1 MSVFFLLV
9 IPPLALE
16 AKRMTSKAKCL
27 IIARFSTAARH
38 IADQLLRS
46 STSVAAN
53 YAEASES
60 ESAQDFVHK
69 MKLALKELK
78 ESRVWLLFA
87 SRMNPSV
94 EVEALKQEAQEL
106 ILMISSSIA
115 TAKKRLK

>member
-1 MSVFFLLV
+1 MNEEKPRKLNERTIDFGLSAIDYCEKLPRSF
-9 IPPLALE
+9 
-16 AKRMTSKAKCL
+16 T
-27 IIARFSTAARH
+27 TRH

-46 STSVAAN
+46 ATSVAAN

-60 ESAQDFVHK
+60 ESTQDFIRK

-87 SRMNPSV
+87 SRINQSA

-115 TAKKRLK
+115 TAKKRLQ